1 MKKVE
6 LVLRELLYLAFE
18 EKTRKT
24 TQAHLASRL
33 RVSLSTV
40 NLAISHLRKM
50 NAVSIAKRSL
60 TIVSPKK
67 ILYYWAS
74 IRTLDKDVLVKT
86 RVGGDVADIE
96 KSMPSDVVFGAY
108 SAYKLKFHDQPADY
122 SEVYVYASNPEDV
135 LQRFSPKQGPPNLI
149 VLRKEC
155 PTMTLAHL
163 FVDLWNLREWYAKEF
178 LNSLEEKLDGL
189 LA

>member
-1 MKKVE
+1 MKKIE

-33 RVSLSTV
+33 QVSLSTV

-50 NAVSIAKRSL
+50 NAVNIAKRGL
-60 TIVSPKK
+60 TIVNPKK

-86 RVGGDVADIE
+86 RVEGDVADIE
-96 KSMPSDVVFGAY
+96 KSMPSNVVFGAY